1 MQKGG
6 RHVQPSLGPEKAF
19 GQALRKLRLQTGM
32 SQEKLALECEFDR
45 TCISLL
51 ERGIQSPT
59 LRTMIRLCNILKIS
73 FTEMATQVDS
83 FLTRQPARRRDAPPG
98 RST

>member
-1 MQKGG
+1 MQKRG
-6 RHVQPSLGPEKAF
+6 RHVQPSSGPEKAF

-32 SQEKLALECEFDR
+32 SQERLALECEFDR
-45 TCISLL
+45 TYISLL

-59 LRTMIRLCNILKIS
+59 LRTMIRLCNILHVS
-73 FTEMATQVDS
+73 FTDMATHVDS
-83 FLTRQPARRRDAPPG
+83 FLSQQPARK